1 MLRFHDYVLS
11 DSCYK
16 VRLLLG
22 LLGLD
27 HVRQPVDYY
36 PGREHL
42 QPRFRTLSPLG
53 EMPVLED
60 DGLVLWG
67 AEAVL
72 CHLANAH
79 DRSGRWLPR
88 EAEAFGP
95 VMMWLAFA
103 AGKLQAL
110 SKARETA
117 LFGAE
122 GDLNAM
128 RRQGRAAL
136 RVLEDHLTDRGL
148 AGGTWIVGE
157 TATIADI
164 AAFPAVALS
173 HDCGIGLEDYPALD
187 LWQRR
192 VRSLPGFV
200 SMAGIPDYF

>member
-1 MLRFHDYVLS
+1 MLKLHDYVLS

-22 LLGLD
+22 LVGLD
-27 HVRQPVDYY
+27 YARQPVDCY

-42 QPRFRTLSPLG
+42 QPSFRALSPLG
-53 EMPVLED
+53 EMPVLDD

-67 AEAVL
+67 AGAIL

-79 DRSGRWLPR
+79 DRSGEWLPR
-88 EAEAFGP
+88 DALHFGP
-95 VMMWLAFA
+95 VMMWVAFA
-103 AGKLQAL
+103 AGPLHAL
-110 SKARETA
+110 SNAREAA

-122 GDLNAM
+122 GDLDAL

-136 RVLEDHLTDRGL
+136 RVLEDHLTDRSL
-148 AGGTWIVGE
+148 AGGAWMVGE
-157 TATIADI
+157 APTIADI
-164 AAFPAVALS
+164 AAFPAAALS
-173 HDCGIGLEDYPALD
+173 HDCGIGLEDYPALN

-200 SMAGIPDYF
+200 GMPGIPDYF

>member
-1 MLRFHDYVLS
+1 LLRFHDYVLS

-42 QPRFRTLSPLG
+42 QPPFRTLSPLG
-53 EMPVLED
+53 EMPVIED

-67 AEAVL
+67 PEAIL
-72 CHLANAH
+72 CHLANTH
-79 DRSGRWLPR
+79 DRSGKWLPR
-88 EAEAFGP
+88 DAQSFGP
-95 VMMWLAFA
+95 VMMWVAFS
-103 AGKLQAL
+103 AGPLHAL
-110 SKARETA
+110 SSAREAA

-122 GDLNAM
+122 ADLDAM
-128 RRQGRAAL
+128 RQQGRAAL
-136 RVLEDHLTDRGL
+136 RVLEDHLTERGL
-148 AGGTWIVGE
+148 AGGAWIVGE

-173 HDCGIGLEDYPALD
+173 HDCGIGLEDYPALN

-192 VRSLPGFV
+192 MRSLPGFV
-200 SMAGIPDYF
+200 SMPGIPDYF